1 MMNIDTNALQERI
14 MENEKKFIGI
24 DIGGTKTAVSAGAEG
39 GVILEKKAFPTDR
52 NLKTALEN
60 IFRET
65 GILIEKYNKYGKG
78 VSALGISCGG
88 PLDSGRGIVQ
98 SPPNLPGWDDVPIVE
113 MLEKRF
119 FLPAFIE
126 NDANACALAEWYY
139 GAGKGCE
146 NMIFLT
152 FGTGLGAGFIL
163 NGKLYRGANG
173 LAGEAGHIRMSEDG
187 PPGYGKR
194 GSLEGWC
201 SGGGL
206 SAAYYEAWG
215 EKISGGE
222 VCFRAEKGNEK
233 AMKIIEKSAFMLGRG
248 LALFIDIINPDR
260 IVIGSIFARSEALFR
275 AGIEKVIYEEALP
288 LTAGACTVYP
298 ARLGEA
304 LGDTAALCVAINGCK
319 GRSCYQRESSI

>member
-1 MMNIDTNALQERI
+1 
-14 MENEKKFIGI
+14 MENEKNYIGI
-24 DIGGTKTAVSAGAEG
+24 DIGGTKTAVSAGGEG
-39 GVILEKKAFPTDR
+39 GAIFEKKAFPTDR
-52 NLKTALEN
+52 NLKTALDN

-65 GILIEKYNKYGKG
+65 GILIEKYSKDGKG

-88 PLDSGRGIVQ
+88 PLDSGRGIIQ
-98 SPPNLPGWDDVPIVE
+98 SPPNLPGWDDVPIIE

-119 FLPAFIE
+119 SLPAFIE

-152 FGTGLGAGFIL
+152 FGTGLGAGLIL
-163 NGKLYRGANG
+163 DGKLYRGANG

-187 PPGYGKR
+187 PLGYGKR

-206 SAAYYEAWG
+206 SVAYYDAYG

-222 VCFRAEKGNEK
+222 VCIRAEKGDEK
-233 AMKIIEKSAFMLGRG
+233 ALKIIEKSAATLGRF
-248 LALFIDIINPDR
+248 LALLIDLINPDR

-275 AGIEKVIYEEALP
+275 AIVEKVIREESLP
-288 LTAGACTVYP
+288 LTASVCTVHP

-304 LGDTAALCVAINGCK
+304 LGDTAALCVAVNGL
-319 GRSCYQRESSI
+319 GR